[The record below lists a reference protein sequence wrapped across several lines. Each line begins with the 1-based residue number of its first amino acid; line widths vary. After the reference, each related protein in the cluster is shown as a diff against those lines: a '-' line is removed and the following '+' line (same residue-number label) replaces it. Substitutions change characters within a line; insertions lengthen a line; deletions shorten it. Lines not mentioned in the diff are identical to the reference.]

1 MENFPHTVVE
11 ALAVGTPVIAT
22 RVGGVPEL
30 VRDEENGLLVAAGD
44 TEAVADAISRLVRD
58 AGLRDRLASEATRSV
73 EPLQSEVLYAR
84 LEAILAEAAR

>member
-1 MENFPHTVVE
+1 M
-11 ALAVGTPVIAT
+11 IAT

-44 TEAVADAISRLVRD
+44 TRPWQMRSADWCGD
-58 AGLRDRLASEATRSV
+58 AGRATDWLAATRSV

-84 LEAILAEAAR
+84 LEAILAEATR

>member
-1 MENFPHTVVE
+1 M
-11 ALAVGTPVIAT
+11 
-22 RVGGVPEL
+22 RS
-30 VRDEENGLLVAAGD
+30 
-44 TEAVADAISRLVRD
+44 ADWSRD